1 MSRHERLHQLEQR
14 ISRGEY
20 AVPVETVALAVW
32 RVTARAVSVFGRHQ
46 R

>member
-1 MSRHERLHQLEQR
+1 MHRHQRVHQLEQR

-20 AVPVETVALAVW
+20 AVPVENVALALW
-32 RVTARAVSVFGRHQ
+32 RVTARAITVFGLHQ